1 MISEF
6 DPKLRHDFLYQRLIF
21 NIFFGKWSNMYYIK
35 SVISANYENQ
45 AETSSLAYFD
55 EFL

>member
-21 NIFFGKWSNMYYIK
+21 NIFFGKWSSMYYIK
-35 SVISANYENQ
+35 TVISANYENH
-45 AETSSLAYFD
+45 AETSILAYHD
-55 EFL
+55 ELL